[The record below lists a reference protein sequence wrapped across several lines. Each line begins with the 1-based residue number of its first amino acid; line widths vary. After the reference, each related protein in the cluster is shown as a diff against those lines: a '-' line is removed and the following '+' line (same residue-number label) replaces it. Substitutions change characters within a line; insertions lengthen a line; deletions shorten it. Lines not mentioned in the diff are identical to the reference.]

1 MDLIYMNSAFEDV
14 GVITDASMDVAI
26 GKDENDFKCEMALE
40 KHCCGEGF
48 YLYYEGTEYGGV
60 IDAITID
67 TGSKEVAYSGR
78 TWHGILASKVIC
90 PDDGEAYLKV
100 SGEANSVLGMLIE
113 RLGLSSLFSASN
125 EDSGIKISPYKMN
138 RYIDGYSGI
147 KKMLKS
153 EGAKL
158 KFNFI
163 KGKVILSAESRVDY
177 SKDEQFD
184 SDQIEFKIKKTYAP
198 INHCICL
205 GAGNLT
211 EREVIHL
218 YADSQ
223 GNISHTQSITG
234 IAERTAVYENSN
246 VESTE
251 ELEEGG
257 IDTIKDSWNSDD
269 VDFNFDSDAE
279 SYDIGDLVGA
289 KEQTTGISVSAEIT
303 KKIIKIDKGKT
314 KISYK
319 VGD

>member
-1 MDLIYMNSAFEDV
+1 MDLIYMNTAFEDV
-14 GVITDASMDVAI
+14 GVIVDASMDVAI

-40 KHCCGEGF
+40 KHCCEAGY
-48 YLYYEGTEYGGV
+48 YLYYEGTEYGGI
-60 IDAITID
+60 IDEIEID

-78 TWHGILASKVIC
+78 SWHGILASKIIC
-90 PDDGEAYLKV
+90 PDEGEAYLKV
-100 SGEANSVLGMLIE
+100 SGEANSIIGMLIE
-113 RLGLSSLFSASN
+113 RLGLSSLFSASE
-125 EDSGIKISPYKMN
+125 EDSGIMVSTYKMN

-158 KFNFI
+158 KFNFV
-163 KGKVILSAESRVDY
+163 KGKVILYAERRVDY
-177 SKDEQFD
+177 SQDEQFN
-184 SDQIEFKIKKTYAP
+184 SDQIEFKITKTYAP

-205 GAGNLT
+205 GKGELT

-223 GNISHTQSITG
+223 GRISHTQSVQG
-234 IAERTAVYENSN
+234 IAERVAVYENTN
-246 VESTE
+246 AESTE

-257 IDTIKDSWNSDD
+257 IELIKESWNADD

-279 SYDIGDLVGA
+279 SYDIGDLIGA
-289 KEQTTGISVSAEIT
+289 KEQTTGIAVSAEIT
-303 KKIIKIDKGKT
+303 KKIVKIDKGKT
-314 KISYK
+314 TINYK